1 MECKDFEEV
10 LYQANLF
17 SSGSLNVVLTGKYYN
32 RCWWA
37 HENISEAIESFNQ
50 ISNTEVVASLLGKY
64 HESKLQGLQGQ
75 LSVTAQFWLKY
86 IDIIKALYQLQ
97 LSIYRINF
105 SLNQMAWE
113 VFFTDFLCNKQS
125 LLRSLRQILHT
136 AFATVRTVS
145 SRLIK

>member
-1 MECKDFEEV
+1 MKCKDFEEV

-37 HENISEAIESFNQ
+37 HENISEAMKSFNK
-50 ISNTEVVASLLGKY
+50 ISNREVVASFLGKY

-75 LSVTAQFWLKY
+75 LSVIVQFWLKY
-86 IDIIKALYQLQ
+86 IDIIKTLYQLQ

-105 SLNQMAWE
+105 SLKQMAGE
-113 VFFTDFLCNKQS
+113 VLLPIFYAINKAYYAHYGKYYI
-125 LLRSLRQILHT
+125 RHLRQ
-136 AFATVRTVS
+136 
-145 SRLIK
+145 